1 MMDHDTIVELS
12 GAYALDAVTPDEARI
27 IEEHLAG
34 CASCGALVADL
45 RSTVRVLPYSCEMV
59 DPSPALKRRIL
70 DLADAERKA
79 EARLRRNAQ
88 GAGSVSD
95 AGRRSGAWSWVR
107 SYGAIAAAAAVL
119 IAAGFGVGTMQ
130 ARSAAA
136 SHMAEMQAEK
146 DRTQAELA
154 FARAANAAIAADAR
168 NVHGVVADVAHG
180 KVWDMNGGQGAHR
193 WHMMFVQTPDK
204 KNATLI
210 ASVPAAP
217 HGMKYQAWII
227 HKGTIHRAPVL
238 PAGVAMITMPMPLE
252 SGDVVAFSMEPP
264 QGSAHPTG
272 PFMMKQTLS

>member
-1 MMDHDTIVELS
+1 MMDHDAIAELS
-12 GAYALDAVTPDEARI
+12 GAYALDAVTPDEASAV
-27 IEEHLAG
+27 EAHLAG
-34 CASCGALVADL
+34 CLACAALVAEL
-45 RSTVRVLPYSCEMV
+45 RSTVKVLPYSCEPV

-70 DLADAERKA
+70 DLADAERRA

-88 GAGSVSD
+88 GVAD
-95 AGRRSGAWSWVR
+95 ATDAARRQGPWDWARSW
-107 SYGAIAAAAAVL
+107 GAAAAAIVL
-119 IAAGFGVGTMQ
+119 IAAGFFVGTMQ

-136 SHMAEMQAEK
+136 VHVAEMQAEK

-154 FARAANAAIAADAR
+154 FARAANAAISADAKS
-168 NVHGVVADVAHG
+168 VHGVVADVAHG
-180 KVWDMNGGQGAHR
+180 KVWDMSGGHGAHR
-193 WHMMFVQTPDK
+193 WHCMFVQPPDK

-238 PAGVAMITMPMPLE
+238 PTGVAMITMPMPLE
-252 SGDVVAFSMEPP
+252 AGDVVAFSMEPP

-272 PFMMKQTLS
+272 AFMMEQTLS

>member
-1 MMDHDTIVELS
+1 MMDHDAIAELS
-12 GAYALDAVTPDEARI
+12 GAYALDAVTPDEART

-34 CASCGALVADL
+34 CAACRAIVADM
-45 RSTVRVLPYSCEMV
+45 RGTVRVLPFSCEIV

-88 GAGSVSD
+88 GLESAADTVRMPST
-95 AGRRSGAWSWVR
+95 WSWTR
-107 SYGAIAAAAAVL
+107 SWGIAAAAVVL
-119 IAAGFGVGTMQ
+119 IAAGFGVGTIQ
-130 ARSAAA
+130 ARSTAAA
-136 SHMAEMQAEK
+136 HLAEMQAEQG
-146 DRTQAELA
+146 RTQAELD
-154 FARAANAAIAADAR
+154 FERAANAAITADAK

-180 KVWDMNGGQGAHR
+180 KVWDMSGGQGAHR
-193 WHMMFVQTPDK
+193 WHCMFVQPPDR
-204 KNATLI
+204 KNAMLI
-210 ASVPAAP
+210 ASVPPAP

-238 PAGVAMITMPMPLE
+238 PVGVAMITMPMPLE

-272 PFMMKQTLS
+272 PFMMQQTLS